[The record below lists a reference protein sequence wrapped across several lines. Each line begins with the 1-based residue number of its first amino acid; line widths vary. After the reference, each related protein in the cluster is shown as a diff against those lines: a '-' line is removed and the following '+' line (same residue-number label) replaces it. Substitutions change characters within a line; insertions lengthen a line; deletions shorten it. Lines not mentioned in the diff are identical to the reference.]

1 MLTAQVI
8 ETAARTESQLSL
20 NFQVDARATLLEAV
34 VDRRVQACF
43 VFPPAISS
51 PEIRVDY
58 LTNEPI
64 MAAVHARHRL
74 AGRADVD
81 LSDLAGEPFVLWE
94 RTPAPEIY
102 DDIIAACQKAGFS
115 PRVISHVPEP
125 ISALL
130 LTSAGLA
137 VTLVPAS
144 LRSAHVG
151 QINFIPLT
159 NRSLNTSL
167 ALITRAD
174 EHLSGVGLLRKHAL
188 AVAASARGQKRGDM
202 SRKK

>member
-1 MLTAQVI
+1 
-8 ETAARTESQLSL
+8 
-20 NFQVDARATLLEAV
+20 
-34 VDRRVQACF
+34 
-43 VFPPAISS
+43 
-51 PEIRVDY
+51 
-58 LTNEPI
+58 
-64 MAAVHARHRL
+64 
-74 AGRADVD
+74 
-81 LSDLAGEPFVLWE
+81 LWE

-125 ISALL
+125 ICALL

-144 LRSAHVG
+144 LRSTHAG

-167 ALITRAD
+167 ALITRTD

-188 AVAASARGQKRGDM
+188 AVAASARG
-202 SRKK
+202 